1 MKSKKTKSQ
10 RRNERWLAIAGLLVV
25 LSLVL
30 SPLLPD
36 VISQPPTPTAPIVV
50 PTQLIP
56 SQSIPTVVIATPTI
70 QPTATKIPLPTGP
83 AVAPTP

>member
-1 MKSKKTKSQ
+1 MKTKKTKAQ
-10 RRNERWLAIAGLLVV
+10 RRNERLLAIAGLLIVV
-25 LSLVL
+25 SLVL

-36 VISQPPTPTAPIVV
+36 VISVPPTSTVAFSV

-56 SQSIPTVVIATPTI
+56 SQSFPTPVVATATVP
-70 QPTATKIPLPTGP
+70 PTATKRPLPTGP